1 MPAQDSSDH
10 IRQQVS
16 AWLNTTPYAASLL
29 APLAGGQ
36 ANFTY
41 RARLTNPLNDGT
53 TEVIVKHG
61 EPYMARHPA
70 NAVTVDRCD
79 VEREVLSELS
89 TYPIDMTQSGN
100 TAYTVRT
107 TTLYAYD
114 AETKTLVLEYLPNAV
129 DLKTYSLSHFPSPT
143 PEYLRK
149 PAHELGKVLARYM
162 VKFHDMTR
170 EIVQKSLKQK
180 HTQQLL
186 GFNRVIDS
194 SNDMQRLKHWINFD
208 WMIDRVSQFPG
219 ILSEAKDILHLV
231 KNMALK
237 ELSDP
242 SADLALIHGDYYP
255 QNILLEDARLEPTT
269 TRPLYVIDWE
279 NCQVGVPSLDHG
291 GMLGEMYVLWKYKHI
306 DAGLWTSQGYAD
318 GLGHQTEDAAWRLAL
333 QVGVHLLSF
342 GTLASGW
349 GTTEEVE
356 DMARLARD
364 VIVKAWTRDRSWF
377 DKSDFA
383 CLFAGTVQA

>member
-1 MPAQDSSDH
+1 MPTQDTSDQ

-16 AWLNTTPYAASLL
+16 AWLNTTAYASSLL
-29 APLAGGQ
+29 EPLAGGQ

-41 RARLTNPLNDGT
+41 PAHLIKPLDDGT
-53 TEVIVKHG
+53 TGVVVKHG

-70 NAVTVDRCD
+70 NSVTVNRCD
-79 VEREVLSELS
+79 VEGEILSELS
-89 TYPIDMTQSGN
+89 TNPIDVVQPGS

-114 AETKTLVLEYLPNAV
+114 AETKTLVIECLPNAV
-129 DLKTYSLSHFPSPT
+129 DLKTYSLNHFPSPT
-143 PEYLRK
+143 PGYLRK
-149 PAHELGKVLARYM
+149 PVHALGKVLAMYI
-162 VKFHDMTR
+162 VKFHDMSR

-180 HTQQLL
+180 HTQQPS
-186 GFNRVIDS
+186 GFNRVIGS
-194 SNDMQRLKHWINFD
+194 SNDMQRLKYWINFD
-208 WMIDRVSQFPG
+208 WMIDRVEKFPE
-219 ILSEAKDILHLV
+219 ILSEAKDTLHLV

-237 ELSDP
+237 ELSDS
-242 SADLALIHGDYYP
+242 SADLTLIH
-255 QNILLEDARLEPTT
+255 DARLETTT
-269 TRPLYVIDWE
+269 TRPLYVMDWE
-279 NCQVGVPSLDHG
+279 NCQFGVPSLDHG

-306 DAGLWTSQGYAD
+306 DAGLWMLQGYAE
-318 GLGHQTEDAAWRLAL
+318 GLGRQTENAAWRLVL

-364 VIVKAWTRDRSWF
+364 IIAKAWTRDKSWF
-377 DKSDFA
+377 DQSDFA
-383 CLFAGTVQA
+383 CLFGGTPQD